1 MKDEVN
7 VVLTEE
13 QMRNEER
20 LNNVKTLVQGLF
32 PNNKVEREGDRI
44 ALTATTEMFLYT
56 ELERVAGVCAI
67 HHLCYYVRASV
78 RNGLQAIIY

>member
-32 PNNKVEREGDRI
+32 PNNKVEREGNRI

-56 ELERVAGVCAI
+56 ELERVTGVCAI

-78 RNGLQAIIY
+78 RSGLQAIIY